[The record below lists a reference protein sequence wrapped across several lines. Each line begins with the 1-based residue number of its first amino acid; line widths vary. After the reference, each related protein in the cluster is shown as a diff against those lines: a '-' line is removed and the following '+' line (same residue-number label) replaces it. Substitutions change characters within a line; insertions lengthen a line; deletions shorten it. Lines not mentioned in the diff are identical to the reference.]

1 MNPRSLASL
10 TPPPSFRLLVKLPV
24 PGRAG
29 VVEMRFRTRTRT
41 ELAEFAKELAGM
53 TDEAAIAAVAEGW
66 NLADEFNAE
75 SIAALCEAV
84 PGAGHAIVQA
94 YLRESTGAEVG

>member
-10 TPPPSFRLLVKLPV
+10 APPPSFRLLVKLPV
-24 PGRAG
+24 RGRAG
-29 VVEMRFRTRTRT
+29 VVEMRFRTRT

-94 YLRESTGAEVG
+94 YLHESTGAEVG